1 MKVTTLEDVL
11 KALED
16 EKHQIT
22 VPKKI
27 QVRANSALEKML
39 SVS

>member
-11 KALED
+11 AALQE
-16 EKHQIT
+16 EKHLIT
-22 VPKKI
+22 VPEEI
-27 QVRANSALEKML
+27 RVRANSALEKML